1 MKAMTNDKGGMTN
14 APASVAVREHPAHE
28 LHEARVKMEQ
38 WSEQV
43 RLMKSLLE
51 HPTLSEVD
59 RMTVTL
65 ELATAKA
72 CLLAC
77 ANIITQCEER
87 MREQARRLEER
98 WGWLL

>member
-1 MKAMTNDKGGMTN
+1 MSTMTTTT
-14 APASVAVREHPAHE
+14 APATVAVRDHPVHE
-28 LHEARVKMEQ
+28 LHEARLKMEQ

-43 RLMKSLLE
+43 RLMNNLLQ

-59 RMTVTL
+59 RMTVCL